1 MIRLFNNL
9 YKFNNFCF
17 NLVINL
23 IKIII
28 NFKIMKKI
36 TLTFLFLFTAITS
49 FSQSASSYL
58 SPVSSPQALV
68 SQNVGMTNISIN
80 YSSPGVKGRQV
91 FGGLVPYNEIWRAG
105 ANSPTIIKFSTSV
118 IVNEKT
124 LRAGEYA
131 IAITPR
137 KEGDWTIDLN
147 SAGKYPFAYM
157 SNDGTINKEAYN
169 KDLAVSIDVKPEYWD
184 NNTVVE
190 RLKYIIGANDNKK
203 AIVSLLWGDVI
214 VRFEVD
220 TMPEK
225 HLENFTKTLN

>member
-1 MIRLFNNL
+1 MKN
-9 YKFNNFCF
+9 
-17 NLVINL
+17 
-23 IKIII
+23 II
-28 NFKIMKKI
+28 
-36 TLTFLFLFTAITS
+36 LTSLFLFVAITS
-49 FSQSASSYL
+49 YSQRATSYL
-58 SPVSSPQALV
+58 SPVYSPQASV

-157 SNDGTINKEAYN
+157 SVGILDKEAYN
-169 KDLAVSIDVKPEYWD
+169 KDLAVSVDVKPEYWD
-184 NNTVVE
+184 NDTIVE

-225 HLENFTKTLN
+225 HLENFTKTLK

>member
-1 MIRLFNNL
+1 VKN
-9 YKFNNFCF
+9 
-17 NLVINL
+17 
-23 IKIII
+23 II
-28 NFKIMKKI
+28 
-36 TLTFLFLFTAITS
+36 LTSLFLFVAITS
-49 FSQSASSYL
+49 YSQRATSYL
-58 SPVSSPQALV
+58 SPVYSPQASV

-91 FGGLVPYNEIWRAG
+91 FGGLVPYNELWRAG

-118 IVNEKT
+118 IVGEKT
-124 LRAGEYA
+124 LTAGEYA
-131 IAITPR
+131 IAVTPR
-137 KEGDWTIDLN
+137 KKGDWTIDLN

-157 SNDGTINKEAYN
+157 SGGILDKEAYN
-169 KDLAVSIDVKPEYWD
+169 KDLAVSVDVKPEYWD
-184 NNTVVE
+184 NDTIVE

-225 HLENFTKTLN
+225 HLENFTKTLK

>member
-1 MIRLFNNL
+1 MKN
-9 YKFNNFCF
+9 
-17 NLVINL
+17 
-23 IKIII
+23 II
-28 NFKIMKKI
+28 
-36 TLTFLFLFTAITS
+36 LTFTLVLV
-49 FSQSASSYL
+49 SACTIGGSYL
-58 SPVSSPQALV
+58 SPVSSPQASV

-80 YSSPGVKGRQV
+80 YSSPGVKGREV
-91 FGGLVPYNEIWRAG
+91 FGGLVPYNQVWRAG

-118 IVNEKT
+118 IIGEKT

-131 IAITPR
+131 IAVTPR

-147 SAGKYPFAYM
+147 SAGKYPFSYM
-157 SNDGTINKEAYN
+157 KDGKFDQVEYN
-169 KDLAVSIDVKPEYWD
+169 KDLAVSVDVKPEYWD
-184 NNTVVE
+184 NDTVVE

-225 HLENFTKTLN
+225 HLENFTKTLK